1 MLEFVHVGMK
11 YKTLSG
17 YTEALQDINFD
28 VKDGEF
34 VTILGPSG
42 CGKSTFLFI
51 GTGLTKC
58 TSGKVLLN
66 GKEIKEPYKEV
77 GFVFQDHLLLEW
89 RTVLQNI
96 MLQGEFRNFDM
107 KETKEKAL
115 ELIKQVGLEGFENKY
130 PWELSGGMQQRVSI
144 CRALVHKPDL
154 LMMDEPY
161 GALDALTRE
170 QMRVDLEKMWMQ
182 NKNTILFVT
191 HDIDEAILLADKI
204 IVMTARPGRVKEIIK
219 VDLPRPRN
227 LEVKE
232 SSDFMR
238 YRKHITELFMDM
250 GILLSLIHI

>member
-1 MLEFVHVGMK
+1 MLEFINVGMK

-17 YTEALQDINFD
+17 YTEALQDINFN

-58 TSGKVLLN
+58 TSGEVKLK
-66 GKEIKEPYKEV
+66 GKEITKPYKEV

-89 RTVLQNI
+89 RTVLENI
-96 MLQGEFRNFDM
+96 MIQGEFRNSDM
-107 KETKEKAL
+107 EETKEKAL
-115 ELIKQVGLEGFENKY
+115 SLIKQVGLSGFENKY

-144 CRALVHKPDL
+144 CRALVHEPDL

-170 QMRVDLEKMWMQ
+170 QMRVDLEKMWLQ
-182 NKNTILFVT
+182 KKNTIVFVT
-191 HDIDEAILLADKI
+191 HDIVEAILLADKI
-204 IVMTARPGRVKEIIK
+204 IVMTPRPGRVKEVIDIN
-219 VDLPRPRN
+219 LPRPRN
-227 LEVKE
+227 MEVKE
-232 SSDFMR
+232 SQEFMR
-238 YRKHITELFMDM
+238 YRKHITGLFMDM
-250 GILLSLIHI
+250 GILHDE